1 MLLQLLLAVIQRS
14 QIGEKVQQNLMA
26 KSSSSVAGSI
36 ISGKFSDIQFHIF
49 IAKSCFVLPIARSQ
63 LLLVGHLQN
72 IFQIW
77 GWAIG
82 GVQLSSA
89 EESNPQK
96 DQTGQFAFREQVI
109 LSLLI
114 FSFWSY
120 HQKSKQKI
128 FFYKAETFTN
138 GNEKKSFKVLFSLG

>member
-1 MLLQLLLAVIQRS
+1 MCLIFSVSNFNKFTLWIFQSQIQRGD
-14 QIGEKVQQNLMA
+14 ICKTIQQLRFDNRVFVIICNIN
-26 KSSSSVAGSI
+26 SSSSFFLLSI
-36 ISGKFSDIQFHIF
+36 
-49 IAKSCFVLPIARSQ
+49 PT
-63 LLLVGHLQN
+63 

-77 GWAIG
+77 GRAIG

-120 HQKSKQKI
+120 HQKPKQKI
-128 FFYKAETFTN
+128 FFYRAH
-138 GNEKKSFKVLFSLG
+138 GNENKNI